1 MYARYIP
8 APNLTDAYK
17 CGHIYQYPAGTTEV
31 YSNFTPRSD
40 RLAPVKITP
49 FDGIS
54 AYDGKLVWFGL
65 QAFIKAF
72 LIDHWNSTF
81 FSRSRSDA
89 VKSYARRMDS
99 FFGPGVVGSSHLE
112 ALHDFGRLPIEIR
125 ALPEGSRV
133 PMRVAPLTVVNTVRE
148 FYWLTNYLETAMSAE
163 LWKMST
169 VATISYEYRRLMNH
183 YADMTGVPRDA
194 VKFQGHDF
202 SMRGIDGA
210 DRAAAA
216 GMGHLLSFVGTDTL
230 AAVDLAEELYSA
242 DSIRELVGC
251 SVPAT
256 EHSVMC
262 MGGKDSE
269 IETFRRLV
277 SETYPEGIVSIVSD
291 TWDFWNV
298 ISNTALQLREEI
310 LSRQPDANGNAKV
323 VFRPDSGDP
332 VKIIT
337 GYMPDELDITYDEE
351 AEIHRYV
358 PADKRLFSDRQPL
371 RREEIMGAVEVL
383 DAIFGSTVNE
393 AGYKV
398 LNQRVGLIYGD
409 SITLD
414 RAQQIMS
421 RLAKKGYASSNVV
434 FGIGSYTYQYLTRD
448 SFGFAIKAT
457 AGTVNGEFRE
467 IQKDPVT
474 DSGTKKSACG
484 YIRVEEVE
492 GEFVQHDRQTREQ
505 MEGGALEVVFRDGE
519 MVKQD
524 TFSAIRNRLGM
535 L

>member
-17 CGHIYQYPAGTTEV
+17 CGHIYQYPLRTTEV

-40 RLAPVKITP
+40 RLAPVKLKSIDGFKP
-49 FDGIS
+49 F
-54 AYDGKLVWFGL
+54 DGKLVWFGL
-65 QAFIKAF
+65 QAFIQAF

-81 FSRSRSDA
+81 FFRSRGSA
-89 VKSYARRMDS
+89 VRAYARRMDT
-99 FFGPGVVGSSHLE
+99 FFGPGVVETDHIE
-112 ALHDFGRLPIEIR
+112 ALHDLKRLPVEIR

-133 PMRVAPLTVVNTVRE
+133 PMRVAPLTVVNTLPE
-148 FYWLTNYLETAMSAE
+148 FYWLTNFLETAMSAE
-163 LWKMST
+163 LWKTST
-169 VATISYEYRRLMNH
+169 VATIAYEYRRLLDH
-183 YADMTGVPRDA
+183 YAKLTGVPREA
-194 VKFQGHDF
+194 VQFQGHDF
-202 SMRGIDGA
+202 SMRGVDGS

-216 GMGHLLSFVGTDTL
+216 GMAHLLSFVGTDTF
-230 AAVDLAEELYSA
+230 AAVDLAEELYDA
-242 DSIRELVGC
+242 DPDSELIGC

-256 EHSVMC
+256 EHSIMC
-262 MGGKDSE
+262 MGGKDGE
-269 IETFRRLV
+269 VETVRRLIT
-277 SETYPEGIVSIVSD
+277 ETYPSWIVSIVSD

-298 ISNTALQLREEI
+298 ISNTALQLRDEI
-310 LSRQPDANGNAKV
+310 LNRQPDANGNAKV

-337 GYMPDELDITYDEE
+337 GYMPDELRCIYDKE
-351 AEIHRYV
+351 AEMHRYV
-358 PADKRLFSDRQPL
+358 SADWRTDQKPL

-383 DAIFGSTVNE
+383 DMIFGSTVNE

-409 SITLD
+409 SITLE
-414 RAQQIMS
+414 RAQQILH
-421 RLAKKGYASSNVV
+421 RLAKKGYASSNIV

-457 AGTVNGEFRE
+457 AGTVDGEFRE
-467 IQKDPVT
+467 LQKDPVT

-484 YIRVEEVE
+484 YIRVEEVD
-492 GEFVQHDRQTREQ
+492 GDFVQHDRQTREQ
-505 MEGGALEVVFRDGE
+505 MEGGALEVVFRNGD
-519 MVKQD
+519 MVKRD
-524 TFSAIRNRLGM
+524 TFSAIRKRLGA

>member
-8 APNLTDAYK
+8 APNITDAYK

-40 RLAPVKITP
+40 RLAPVKIAP
-49 FDGIS
+49 LDGIS

-65 QAFIKAF
+65 QAFTKAF

-89 VKSYARRMDS
+89 VKAYSRRMDS

-125 ALPEGSRV
+125 ALPEGARV

-169 VATISYEYRRLMNH
+169 VATIAYEYRRLMNH

-216 GMGHLLSFVGTDTL
+216 GMGHLLSFVGTDTF

-242 DSIRELVGC
+242 DSSRELVGC

-298 ISNTALQLREEI
+298 ICNTARKLRGEI
-310 LSRQPDANGNAKV
+310 LARKPDANGNAKV

-332 VKIIT
+332 VKILT
-337 GYMPDELDITYDEE
+337 GYFPEEIYTLHDEKGNVFRYANEDVEANHPLKDEE
-351 AEIHRYV
+351 IA
-358 PADKRLFSDRQPL
+358 
-371 RREEIMGAVEVL
+371 GAVEVL
-383 DAIFGSTVNE
+383 DSVFGCTING
-393 AGYKV
+393 AGFKV
-398 LNQRVGLIYGD
+398 LDPHVGLIYGD

-434 FGIGSYTYQYLTRD
+434 FGIGSYTYQYVTRD
-448 SFGFAIKAT
+448 SFGFAVKAT

-467 IQKDPVT
+467 LQKDPVT

-484 YIRVEEVE
+484 YIRVEAIA
-492 GEFVQHDRQTREQ
+492 GEFVQHDRQTFDQ
-505 MEGGALEVVFRDGE
+505 MNGGALEVVFRDGE

-524 TFSAIRNRLGM
+524 TFAAIRNRLGV

>member
-17 CGHIYQYPAGTTEV
+17 CGHIYQYPRGTTEV

-40 RLAPVKITP
+40 KLAPVNLKSIDDFKP
-49 FDGIS
+49 FDGKI
-54 AYDGKLVWFGL
+54 VWFGL
-65 QAFIKAF
+65 QAFIQAF
-72 LIDHWNSTF
+72 LIDHWNRTF
-81 FSRSRSDA
+81 FYRQKDTA
-89 VKSYARRMDS
+89 VRTYARRMDT
-99 FFGPGVVGSSHLE
+99 FFGPGVVSTEHIE
-112 ALHDFGRLPIEIR
+112 ALHALGELPIKIR

-133 PMRVAPLTVVNTVRE
+133 PMRVAPLTIVNTIPE
-148 FYWLTNYLETAMSAE
+148 FFWLTNFLETAMSAE
-163 LWKMST
+163 LWKMTT
-169 VATISYEYRRLMNH
+169 VATIAYEYRRLLDH
-183 YADMTGVPRDA
+183 YAKLTGVPRE
-194 VKFQGHDF
+194 VVQFQGHDF

-216 GMGHLLSFVGTDTL
+216 GMGHLLSFVGTDTF
-230 AAVDLAEELYSA
+230 AAVDLAEELYDADA
-242 DSIRELVGC
+242 DSELIGC

-256 EHSVMC
+256 EHSIMC
-262 MGGKDSE
+262 MGGKE
-269 IETFRRLV
+269 TEVETFRRLITD
-277 SETYPEGIVSIVSD
+277 TYPRGIVSIVSD

-298 ISNTALQLREEI
+298 ISNTALQLRDEI

-337 GYMPDELDITYDEE
+337 GYMPNEVYCAHNDSEGAY
-351 AEIHRYV
+351 RYY
-358 PADKRLFSDRQPL
+358 ANEDRLSTSPL
-371 RREEIMGAVEVL
+371 RSEEIMGAVEVL
-383 DAIFGSTVNE
+383 DMIFGSTVNE

-409 SITLD
+409 SITLE
-414 RAQQIMS
+414 RAQQILH
-421 RLAKKGYASSNVV
+421 RLAKKGYASSNIV

-448 SFGFAIKAT
+448 SFGFAVKAT

-467 IQKDPVT
+467 LQKDPVT

-484 YIRVEEVE
+484 YIRVEEVD
-492 GEFVQHDRQTREQ
+492 GEFVQFDRQTRDQ
-505 MEGGALEVVFRDGE
+505 MEGGALEVVFRDGNL
-519 MVKQD
+519 KKRD
-524 TFSAIRNRLGM
+524 TFSAIRKRLGA

>member
-17 CGHIYQYPAGTTEV
+17 CGHIYQYPPGTTEV

-40 RLAPVKITP
+40 RLAPVKLKSIDGFKP
-49 FDGIS
+49 FDGKI
-54 AYDGKLVWFGL
+54 VWFGL
-65 QAFIKAF
+65 QAFIQAF
-72 LIDHWNSTF
+72 LIDHWNNTF
-81 FSRSRSDA
+81 FLRSRGSA
-89 VKSYARRMDS
+89 VRAYTRRMDT
-99 FFGPGVVGSSHLE
+99 FFGPGVVESDHIE
-112 ALHDFGRLPIEIR
+112 ALHELGHLPIKIR

-133 PMRVAPLTVVNTVRE
+133 PMRVAPLTIVNTNPD
-148 FYWLTNYLETAMSAE
+148 FFWLTNYLETAMSSE

-169 VATISYEYRRLMNH
+169 VATIAYEYRRLLDH
-183 YADMTGVPRDA
+183 YADMTGVPRSA
-194 VKFQGHDF
+194 VQFQGHDF

-210 DRAAAA
+210 DRSAAA
-216 GMGHLLSFVGTDTL
+216 GMAHLLSFAGTDTF
-230 AAVDLAEELYSA
+230 AAVDLAEEFYDADA
-242 DSIRELVGC
+242 DSELIGC

-262 MGGKDSE
+262 MGGKE
-269 IETFRRLV
+269 TEVETFRRLITD
-277 SETYPEGIVSIVSD
+277 TYPRGIVSIVSD

-298 ISNTALQLREEI
+298 ISNTALQLRDEI

-337 GYMPDELDITYDEE
+337 GYMPNEVYCAHNDSEGAY
-351 AEIHRYV
+351 RYY
-358 PADKRLFSDRQPL
+358 ANEDRLSTSPL
-371 RREEIMGAVEVL
+371 RSEEIMGAVEVL
-383 DAIFGSTVNE
+383 DMIFGSTVNE

-409 SITLD
+409 SITLE
-414 RAQQIMS
+414 RAQQILH

-467 IQKDPVT
+467 LQKDPVT

-484 YIRVEEVE
+484 YIRVEEVD

-505 MEGGALEVVFRDGE
+505 MEGGALEVVFLNGTMMKR
-519 MVKQD
+519 D
-524 TFSAIRNRLGM
+524 TFSAIRKRLGAI
-535 L
+535 